1 MKHLILCIL
10 FCLSFNSFSQTAELY
25 KSKAKQFFETGK
37 YKEAISNLN
46 LALKINPK
54 DFKAIKNRAMCYE
67 KLENYDLAVKDYLE
81 LLKYDKSGETYGAVA
96 YEYMLLNKDKEARE
110 YLTQAI
116 SLEPKVVNYR
126 YNLGL
131 TYQSEKEYEEAIN
144 IYNEA
149 LKISPNHIR
158 IKVSKSRCLVFLK
171 QFEKARAVVDSF
183 FLEKNF
189 DADMLLIRGD
199 INKHFGKIED
209 ALNDYSR
216 ALAILPDDI
225 ELLNRSAN
233 CLADLKYFDEEVAI
247 RKRTVDLLY
256 KYQEKNDYKALSLAM
271 LGIAQDGAL
280 LYEDALESFNESIK
294 LDATE
299 ASIYFYRCIVK
310 AKLKDNEGACQD
322 IKKAKELNPDESDG
336 YDQYFEDDAQFT
348 DFVNYCNPNP

>member
-1 MKHLILCIL
+1 MKHKFLYILI
-10 FCLSFNSFSQTAELY
+10 CLSFNSFSQNAELY
-25 KSKAKQFFETGK
+25 KTKAKQFFEVGK

-54 DFKAIKNRAMCYE
+54 DSKAIKNRAMCYE

-96 YEYMLLNKDKEARE
+96 YEYMLLNKDKEAKE

-131 TYQSEKEYEEAIN
+131 TYQSEKEYEEAIK
-144 IYNEA
+144 IYDEA

-183 FLEKNF
+183 FIEKNF
-189 DADMLLIRGD
+189 DADMLMIRGD
-199 INKHFGKIED
+199 INKHFGKTEE

-216 ALAILPDDI
+216 ALAILPEDI

-247 RKRTVDLLY
+247 RKRTVDLLF

-294 LDATE
+294 LDASE
-299 ASIYFYRCIVK
+299 ASIYFYRSIVK

-336 YDQYFEDDAQFT
+336 YDQYFQDDAEFE
-348 DFVNYCNPNP
+348 DFLEYCMPNP